1 MKRIHYIALP
11 IAALVALGGYAYY
24 AQRAPLAPAVG
35 NAPPITDAAGKT
47 ANGNGKGNAGPVMV
61 EAMRVEAV
69 DVQED
74 VVAVGTVRSNESV
87 VVRPEVSGRITNL
100 NFSEGGRVQQGQL
113 LVQLDASIVAAE
125 VQQARAN
132 LKLARANYDR
142 TVELRKDNFV
152 SEAAQDQALNNL
164 RVVEATVALAEARL
178 AKMAIRA
185 PFSGVIGIRQV
196 SVGDYVKEGQ
206 DLVTLEDTSSL
217 KVDFRLPEMLTGA
230 LERGQRVEVHSDA
243 FAGKRYI
250 ATLDAIDPVVD
261 QNGRALVLRARLEN
275 INGQLRPGMFVQTR
289 VILSQRQGAL
299 MVPEEA
305 LIAVGG
311 EQRVYR
317 VQSDNKVEQRTV
329 VTGLRR
335 EGRVEIIEG
344 LQAGD
349 LIVTAGHLKLRPGT
363 IVQVM
368 QEEATVAAPDRS
380 AAPVAPQAKPAKNA
394 S

>member
-24 AQRAPLAPAVG
+24 AQRAPLTPAVG
-35 NAPPITDAAGKT
+35 NPPITDASAKT
-47 ANGNGKGNAGPVMV
+47 SNGNGRGNAGPVVV

-87 VVRPEVSGRITNL
+87 VVRPEVSGRITDL
-100 NFSEGGRVQQGQL
+100 NFSEGGRVKQGQL

-243 FAGKRYI
+243 FAGKRYTS
-250 ATLDAIDPVVD
+250 TLDAIDPVVD

-317 VQSDNKVEQRTV
+317 VQSDNRVEQRAV
-329 VTGLRR
+329 ATGLRR
-335 EGRVEIIEG
+335 EGRVEITEG
-344 LQAGD
+344 LQIGD
-349 LIVTAGHLKLRPGT
+349 LIVTAGHLKLRPGA
-363 IVQVM
+363 IVQVA
-368 QEEATVAAPDRS
+368 QEEATVAAPNKGG
-380 AAPVAPQAKPAKNA
+380 APAVPQVKPAKNA

>member
-1 MKRIHYIALP
+1 MKKIHYIVLP
-11 IAALVALGGYAYY
+11 VVALVALGGYAYY
-24 AQRAPLAPAVG
+24 AQRTPLAPTAG
-35 NAPPITDAAGKT
+35 TAPSTAPDEGKS
-47 ANGNGKGNAGPVMV
+47 ANGNGKSSADPVAV
-61 EAMRVEAV
+61 EAIRVEAT

-87 VVRPEVSGRITNL
+87 VVRPEVSGRITQL
-100 NFSEGGRVQQGQL
+100 NFSEGGRVGKGQL
-113 LVQLDASIVAAE
+113 LVQLDPSIAAAE
-125 VQQARAN
+125 VQQAKAN
-132 LKLARANYDR
+132 LKLAQANYDR

-217 KVDFRLPEMLTGA
+217 KVDFRLPEMLTGV
-230 LERGQRVEVHSDA
+230 LEHGQRVEVRSDA
-243 FAGKRYI
+243 FAGKRYV

-261 QNGRALVLRARLEN
+261 QNGRALVLLARLRNVE
-275 INGQLRPGMFVQTR
+275 GQLRPGMFVQTR

-305 LIAVGG
+305 LMAVGG

-317 VQSDNKVEQRTV
+317 VQGDNKVEQRTV
-329 VTGLRR
+329 ATGLRR
-335 EGRVEIIEG
+335 DGRVEITEG

-349 LIVTAGHLKLRPGT
+349 VVVTAGHLKLRPGAT
-363 IVQVM
+363 VKVA
-368 QEEATVAAPDRS
+368 QEDATVATPNKGET
-380 AAPVAPQAKPAKNA
+380 PTAPQVKPAKNA